1 MPFSNLW
8 ANRVFAPVDPRCFN
22 GISTHD
28 VTTGMFGFRR
38 QAGTSSPGRP
48 IPLFPPRSSFA
59 RTWRACA
66 YKEVPISYQL
76 RLGEVTLHRWRSG
89 KAYLR
94 CFLKY
99 RFGLK
104 TPAEKL

>member
-1 MPFSNLW
+1 MT
-8 ANRVFAPVDPRCFN
+8 RVLY

-38 QAGTSSPGRP
+38 QAAHAIAWETNYS
-48 IPLFPPRSSFA
+48 FPAEIIIRSHLA
-59 RTWRACA
+59 GLR
-66 YKEVPISYQL
+66 YQEVPISYQL

-104 TPAEKL
+104 TAAEKL